1 MFTPNPFFS
10 PLSPFFPSLS
20 AVPEIDAPG
29 EAVGEIPGEAEAAA
43 LGDAVAEAF
52 GVAVADVCGEAVGEA
67 FGVAVADVRGGAVG
81 VTFGVAVA
89 DVRGEAVGAGV
100 GVARGAAVVPGLSL
114 EIGFVRIVLNILHI
128 HCITP
133 SWLVVGCATTFPASQ
148 L

>member
-1 MFTPNPFFS
+1 MFIPNPFFS

-43 LGDAVAEAF
+43 LGDAVA
-52 GVAVADVCGEAVGEA
+52 DVCGEAVGEA
-67 FGVAVADVRGGAVG
+67 FGVAVADVRG
-81 VTFGVAVA
+81 
-89 DVRGEAVGAGV
+89 EAVGAGV
-100 GVARGAAVVPGLSL
+100 GVVRGAAVVPGLSL
-114 EIGFVRIVLNILHI
+114 GIGFVRIALHILHI

>member
-1 MFTPNPFFS
+1 MSLPTAFSPNPLFS
-10 PLSPFFPSLS
+10 PLSPFFPSPS
-20 AVPEIDAPG
+20 AVPTIDAPG

-43 LGDAVAEAF
+43 LGDAVGE
-52 GVAVADVCGEAVGEA
+52 AVADVCGE
-67 FGVAVADVRGGAVG
+67 AVG

-114 EIGFVRIVLNILHI
+114 GIGFVRIMPHILHI

-133 SWLVVGCATTFPASQ
+133 SWLVVGCTTTFPASQ

>member
-1 MFTPNPFFS
+1 MFIPNPFFS

-43 LGDAVAEAF
+43 LGDAVA
-52 GVAVADVCGEAVGEA
+52 DVCGEAVGEA

-81 VTFGVAVA
+81 A
-89 DVRGEAVGAGV
+89 EV
-100 GVARGAAVVPGLSL
+100 GVVLGAAVVPGLSL
-114 EIGFVRIVLNILHI
+114 GIGFVRIVPHILHI

>member
-1 MFTPNPFFS
+1 MFIPNPFFS

-29 EAVGEIPGEAEAAA
+29 EAVGEIPGEAEAAE
-43 LGDAVAEAF
+43 LGDP
-52 GVAVADVCGEAVGEA
+52 VADVCGEAVGEA

-81 VTFGVAVA
+81 
-89 DVRGEAVGAGV
+89 AGV
-100 GVARGAAVVPGLSL
+100 GVVLGAAVVPGLSL
-114 EIGFVRIVLNILHI
+114 GIGFVRIVPHILHI

>member
-1 MFTPNPFFS
+1 MFIPNPFFS

-43 LGDAVAEAF
+43 LGDAVA
-52 GVAVADVCGEAVGEA
+52 DVCGEAVGEA

-81 VTFGVAVA
+81 
-89 DVRGEAVGAGV
+89 AGV
-100 GVARGAAVVPGLSL
+100 GVVLGAAVVPGLSL
-114 EIGFVRIVLNILHI
+114 GIGFVRIVPHILHI

>member
-1 MFTPNPFFS
+1 MFIPNPFFS

-43 LGDAVAEAF
+43 LGDAVA
-52 GVAVADVCGEAVGEA
+52 DVCGEAVGEA

-81 VTFGVAVA
+81 
-89 DVRGEAVGAGV
+89 AGV
-100 GVARGAAVVPGLSL
+100 GVVLGAAVVPGLSL
-114 EIGFVRIVLNILHI
+114 GIGFVRIVPHILHI

-133 SWLVVGCATTFPASQ
+133 SWLVGGCATTFPASQ

>member
-1 MFTPNPFFS
+1 MFIPNPFFS

-29 EAVGEIPGEAEAAA
+29 GAVGEIPGEAEAAA
-43 LGDAVAEAF
+43 LGD
-52 GVAVADVCGEAVGEA
+52 AVADVCGEAVGEA

-81 VTFGVAVA
+81 
-89 DVRGEAVGAGV
+89 AGV
-100 GVARGAAVVPGLSL
+100 GVVLGAAVVPGLSL
-114 EIGFVRIVLNILHI
+114 GIGFVRIVPHILHI

>member
-1 MFTPNPFFS
+1 MFIPNPFFS

-20 AVPEIDAPG
+20 AVSEIDAPG

-43 LGDAVAEAF
+43 LGD
-52 GVAVADVCGEAVGEA
+52 AVADVCGEAVGEA

-81 VTFGVAVA
+81 
-89 DVRGEAVGAGV
+89 AGV
-100 GVARGAAVVPGLSL
+100 GVVLGAAVVPGLSL
-114 EIGFVRIVLNILHI
+114 GIGFVRIVPHILHI

>member
-43 LGDAVAEAF
+43 LGDAVGE
-52 GVAVADVCGEAVGEA
+52 AVADVCGEAVGVTFGVDVT

-81 VTFGVAVA
+81 
-89 DVRGEAVGAGV
+89 AGV
-100 GVARGAAVVPGLSL
+100 GVVRGAAVVPGLSL
-114 EIGFVRIVLNILHI
+114 GIGFVRIVLHILHI

>member
-1 MFTPNPFFS
+1 MFSPNPFFS

-43 LGDAVAEAF
+43 LGDAV
-52 GVAVADVCGEAVGEA
+52 GE
-67 FGVAVADVRGGAVG
+67 
-81 VTFGVAVA
+81 AVA

-114 EIGFVRIVLNILHI
+114 GIGFVRIVPHTLHI

>member
-1 MFTPNPFFS
+1 MFIPNPFFS

-29 EAVGEIPGEAEAAA
+29 EAVGEIPGEAKAAA
-43 LGDAVAEAF
+43 LGD
-52 GVAVADVCGEAVGEA
+52 AVADVCGEAVGEA

-81 VTFGVAVA
+81 
-89 DVRGEAVGAGV
+89 AGV
-100 GVARGAAVVPGLSL
+100 GVVLGAAVVPGLSL
-114 EIGFVRIVLNILHI
+114 GIGFVRIVPHILHI

>member
-1 MFTPNPFFS
+1 M
-10 PLSPFFPSLS
+10 
-20 AVPEIDAPG
+20 G
-29 EAVGEIPGEAEAAA
+29 E
-43 LGDAVAEAF
+43 
-52 GVAVADVCGEAVGEA
+52 AVADVCGE
-67 FGVAVADVRGGAVG
+67 AVG

-114 EIGFVRIVLNILHI
+114 GIGFVRIVLHILHI

>member
-1 MFTPNPFFS
+1 MFIPNPFFS

-29 EAVGEIPGEAEAAA
+29 EAVGEIPCEAEAAA
-43 LGDAVAEAF
+43 LGD
-52 GVAVADVCGEAVGEA
+52 AVADVCGEAVGEA

-81 VTFGVAVA
+81 
-89 DVRGEAVGAGV
+89 AGV
-100 GVARGAAVVPGLSL
+100 GVVLGAAVVPGLSL
-114 EIGFVRIVLNILHI
+114 GIGFVRIVPHILHI

>member
-1 MFTPNPFFS
+1 M
-10 PLSPFFPSLS
+10 PFFPSLS
-20 AVPEIDAPG
+20 AVPTIDAPG

-81 VTFGVAVA
+81 
-89 DVRGEAVGAGV
+89 
-100 GVARGAAVVPGLSL
+100 AAVVPGLSL
-114 EIGFVRIVLNILHI
+114 GIGFVRIVPHILHI

>member
-1 MFTPNPFFS
+1 MFIPNPFFS

-43 LGDAVAEAF
+43 LGDAVGEAL
-52 GVAVADVCGEAVGEA
+52 GVAVADVCGE
-67 FGVAVADVRGGAVG
+67 AVG

-89 DVRGEAVGAGV
+89 DVRGGAVGAGV
-100 GVARGAAVVPGLSL
+100 GVVLGAAVVPGLSL
-114 EIGFVRIVLNILHI
+114 GIGFVRIVPHILHI

>member
-1 MFTPNPFFS
+1 MFTPNPLFS

-43 LGDAVAEAF
+43 LGDAV
-52 GVAVADVCGEAVGEA
+52 GEA

-81 VTFGVAVA
+81 
-89 DVRGEAVGAGV
+89 AGV
-100 GVARGAAVVPGLSL
+100 GVVRGAAVVPGLSL
-114 EIGFVRIVLNILHI
+114 GIGFVRIVPHILHI

>member
-1 MFTPNPFFS
+1 MFIPNPFFS

-20 AVPEIDAPG
+20 AVPKIDAPG

-43 LGDAVAEAF
+43 LGD
-52 GVAVADVCGEAVGEA
+52 AVADVCGEAVGEA

-81 VTFGVAVA
+81 
-89 DVRGEAVGAGV
+89 AGV
-100 GVARGAAVVPGLSL
+100 GVVLGAAVVPGLSL
-114 EIGFVRIVLNILHI
+114 GIGFVRIVPHILHI

>member
-1 MFTPNPFFS
+1 MFIPNPFFS

-43 LGDAVAEAF
+43 LGDAVA
-52 GVAVADVCGEAVGEA
+52 DVCGEAVGEA

-81 VTFGVAVA
+81 
-89 DVRGEAVGAGV
+89 AGV
-100 GVARGAAVVPGLSL
+100 GVVLGAAVVPGLSL
-114 EIGFVRIVLNILHI
+114 EIGFVRIVPHILHI

>member
-1 MFTPNPFFS
+1 VFIPNPFFS

-43 LGDAVAEAF
+43 LGDAVA
-52 GVAVADVCGEAVGEA
+52 DVCGEAVGEA

-81 VTFGVAVA
+81 
-89 DVRGEAVGAGV
+89 AGV
-100 GVARGAAVVPGLSL
+100 GVVLGAAVVPGLSL
-114 EIGFVRIVLNILHI
+114 GIGFVRIVPHILHI

>member
-1 MFTPNPFFS
+1 MFIPNPFFS
-10 PLSPFFPSLS
+10 PLSRFFPSLS

-43 LGDAVAEAF
+43 LGDAVA
-52 GVAVADVCGEAVGEA
+52 DVCGEAVGEA

-81 VTFGVAVA
+81 
-89 DVRGEAVGAGV
+89 AGV
-100 GVARGAAVVPGLSL
+100 GVVLGAAVVPGLSL
-114 EIGFVRIVLNILHI
+114 GIGFVRIVPHILHI

>member
-1 MFTPNPFFS
+1 MFIPNPFFS
-10 PLSPFFPSLS
+10 PLSPFFPLLS

-43 LGDAVAEAF
+43 LGDAVA
-52 GVAVADVCGEAVGEA
+52 DVCGEAVGEA

-81 VTFGVAVA
+81 
-89 DVRGEAVGAGV
+89 AGV
-100 GVARGAAVVPGLSL
+100 GVVLGAAVVPGLSL
-114 EIGFVRIVLNILHI
+114 GIGFVRIVPHILHI

>member
-1 MFTPNPFFS
+1 MFIPNPFFS

-29 EAVGEIPGEAEAAA
+29 EAVGDIPGEAEAAA
-43 LGDAVAEAF
+43 LGD
-52 GVAVADVCGEAVGEA
+52 AVADVCGEAVGEA

-81 VTFGVAVA
+81 
-89 DVRGEAVGAGV
+89 AGV
-100 GVARGAAVVPGLSL
+100 GVVLGAAVVPGLSL
-114 EIGFVRIVLNILHI
+114 GIGFVRIVPHILHI

>member
-1 MFTPNPFFS
+1 MFIPNPFFS

-43 LGDAVAEAF
+43 LGDAVA
-52 GVAVADVCGEAVGEA
+52 DVCGEAVGEA

-81 VTFGVAVA
+81 
-89 DVRGEAVGAGV
+89 AGV
-100 GVARGAAVVPGLSL
+100 GVVLGAAVAPGLSL
-114 EIGFVRIVLNILHI
+114 GIGFVRIVPHILHI

>member
-1 MFTPNPFFS
+1 M
-10 PLSPFFPSLS
+10 
-20 AVPEIDAPG
+20 
-29 EAVGEIPGEAEAAA
+29 
-43 LGDAVAEAF
+43 
-52 GVAVADVCGEAVGEA
+52 ADVCGEAVGVT

-89 DVRGEAVGAGV
+89 DVRGEAVGAG
-100 GVARGAAVVPGLSL
+100 AAVVPGLSL
-114 EIGFVRIVLNILHI
+114 GIGFVRIVPHILHI